1 MLTVVTMPA
10 MAAAR
15 KTDRDAA
22 HLTII
27 GLSLW
32 MTAFLSIFQLQPV
45 YPILGLWN
53 SAFKR

>member
-15 KTDRDAA
+15 KTDRDGAR
-22 HLTII
+22 LSII
-27 GLSLW
+27 GLPIL
-32 MTAFLSIFQLQPV
+32 MGDFLSIFPLQPV

-53 SAFKR
+53 SSFSR